1 MHWSWQ
7 GFYTAGHSFT
17 PRAKQVL
24 EFHRAGF
31 TDGAEPH
38 KHRAS
43 AAGHSARGE
52 RVSSQSSR
60 KPKRDLHHLE
70 QQLHG
75 VEG

>member
-1 MHWSWQ
+1 V
-7 GFYTAGHSFT
+7 GFKCRGLWVNFETARMEVENALVVAGSHLRHSFT

-43 AAGHSARGE
+43 AAGHSA
-52 RVSSQSSR
+52 
-60 KPKRDLHHLE
+60 
-70 QQLHG
+70 
-75 VEG
+75 